1 MEENE
6 NIIHRRN
13 KQLWIVI
20 IIITILDFIIN
31 LFFETNKIATFS
43 FFGISVLAIALIGYF
58 NYKKRFI
65 KFNMYLILVF
75 ITAIIALAN
84 SVMVDM
90 INVFFLFLIPFVANV
105 YQNWRYSVLAT
116 IVSAILFNFFSL
128 KGGVE
133 LMGPAWDSVN
143 VVYYDFLYLVLVI
156 TSVVQGKFTEQLL
169 EKTRKEGK
177 RAVKAEKE
185 AVSMLKQI
193 KENADDV
200 NKISAFVKD
209 SVFET
214 TLSSGNVVAAFEQMN
229 VAVQT
234 QTAST
239 FTIQETILAIGHDVK
254 KVDETISN
262 LKMKNDQTSD
272 TIQQTK
278 EEVNVLNHSMNELKH
293 TFKENVE
300 NTEKLVAQT
309 NEIEEIISAIQS
321 IAEKTNLLALNAAIE
336 AARAGEHGKG
346 FAVVADEV
354 KKLASQSSGAT
365 NQVAFIL
372 EKIRNDS
379 AQTNRTMKESNLL
392 LEKSEKATQ
401 NVEQTFASVE
411 EMIFYSLQD
420 IAGIGKMI
428 AELRHVFQGVSSEII
443 NISSISEENFA
454 SLEELNQ
461 NFIKID
467 EKFKHISKEVQQLHQ
482 KTISL
487 S

>member
-1 MEENE
+1 
-6 NIIHRRN
+6 
-13 KQLWIVI
+13 
-20 IIITILDFIIN
+20 
-31 LFFETNKIATFS
+31 
-43 FFGISVLAIALIGYF
+43 
-58 NYKKRFI
+58 
-65 KFNMYLILVF
+65 
-75 ITAIIALAN
+75 
-84 SVMVDM
+84 
-90 INVFFLFLIPFVANV
+90 
-105 YQNWRYSVLAT
+105 
-116 IVSAILFNFFSL
+116 
-128 KGGVE
+128 
-133 LMGPAWDSVN
+133 
-143 VVYYDFLYLVLVI
+143 
-156 TSVVQGKFTEQLL
+156 
-169 EKTRKEGK
+169 
-177 RAVKAEKE
+177 
-185 AVSMLKQI
+185 
-193 KENADDV
+193 
-200 NKISAFVKD
+200 
-209 SVFET
+209 
-214 TLSSGNVVAAFEQMN
+214 
-229 VAVQT
+229 
-234 QTAST
+234 
-239 FTIQETILAIGHDVK
+239 
-254 KVDETISN
+254 
-262 LKMKNDQTSD
+262 MKNDQTSD